1 MTTKERTPFKR
12 KLTPRARWRLTVV
25 FLIELAVVCG
35 LMIGTMAALGFI
47 CAVAGVG

>member
-1 MTTKERTPFKR
+1 MRKRT
-12 KLTPRARWRLTVV
+12 LTPRARWRRTVI
-25 FLIELAVVCG
+25 FLVELAIVAG